1 MGKDAKV
8 YKKIG
13 PVLAKQDLQEAKSN
27 VGKRIDYLSSE
38 SKRQENLLK
47 DLDKKQ
53 DTQRETISKLQQQ
66 FQQQQQKLVK
76 K

>member
-1 MGKDAKV
+1 MEADAKV

-27 VGKRIDYLSSE
+27 VAKRIEYLTSE
-38 SKRQENLLK
+38 SKRQENMLK

-53 DTQRETISKLQQQ
+53 DTQR
-66 FQQQQQKLVK
+66 
-76 K
+76 

>member
-1 MGKDAKV
+1 MNADARV

-13 PVLAKQDLQEAKSN
+13 PVLAKQDLEEAKSN
-27 VGKRIDYLSSE
+27 VGKRIEYLTSE
-38 SKRQENLLK
+38 SKRQENMLK

-66 FQQQQQKLVK
+66 FQQQQ
-76 K
+76 

>member
-1 MGKDAKV
+1 MEADAKV

-27 VGKRIDYLSSE
+27 VGKRIEYLTSE
-38 SKRQENLLK
+38 SKRQENLLE

-53 DTQRETISKLQQQ
+53 DTQR
-66 FQQQQQKLVK
+66 
-76 K
+76 

>member
-1 MGKDAKV
+1 MDKDAKV

-13 PVLAKQDLQEAKSN
+13 PVLAKQDLEEAKSN
-27 VGKRIDYLSSE
+27 VGKRIEYLTSE
-38 SKRQENLLK
+38 SKRQETLLK

-53 DTQRETISKLQQQ
+53 DSQREIISKLQQQ

>member
-1 MGKDAKV
+1 MDVDAKV

-13 PVLAKQDLQEAKSN
+13 PVLAKQDLEEAKSN
-27 VGKRIDYLSSE
+27 VGKRIEYLTSE
-38 SKRQENLLK
+38 SKRQENMLK

-66 FQQQQQKLVK
+66 FQQQQQKLLK

>member
-1 MGKDAKV
+1 MEADAKV

-13 PVLAKQDLQEAKSN
+13 PVLAKQDLEEAKSN
-27 VGKRIDYLSSE
+27 VGKRIEYLTSE
-38 SKRQENLLK
+38 SKRQENMLK

-53 DTQRETISKLQQQ
+53 DAQRESISKLQQQ
-66 FQQQQQKLVK
+66 FQQQQQKLLK

>member
-53 DTQRETISKLQQQ
+53 DTQREIISKLQQT
-66 FQQQQQKLVK
+66 FQQQQQKLAK

>member
-13 PVLAKQDLQEAKSN
+13 PVLAKQDLEEAKSN
-27 VGKRIDYLSSE
+27 VSKRIDYLTSE
-38 SKRQENLLK
+38 SKRQDNILK

-53 DTQRETISKLQQQ
+53 DTQREIISKFQQT
-66 FQQQQQKLVK
+66 FQQQQQKLAK

>member
-1 MGKDAKV
+1 MNADAKV

-13 PVLAKQDLQEAKSN
+13 PVLAKQDLEEAKSN
-27 VGKRIDYLSSE
+27 VGKRIEYLTSE
-38 SKRQENLLK
+38 SKRQENMLK
-47 DLDKKQ
+47 DLEKKQ

-66 FQQQQQKLVK
+66 FQQQQQKLLK

>member
-1 MGKDAKV
+1 MEADAKV

-27 VGKRIDYLSSE
+27 VAKRIEYLTSE
-38 SKRQENLLK
+38 SKRQENMLK

-66 FQQQQQKLVK
+66 FQQQQQ
-76 K
+76 

>member
-13 PVLAKQDLQEAKSN
+13 PVLAKQDLEEAKSN
-27 VGKRIDYLSSE
+27 VGKRIEYLTSE
-38 SKRQENLLK
+38 SKRQENMLK

-66 FQQQQQKLVK
+66 FQQQQQ
-76 K
+76 

>member
-1 MGKDAKV
+1 MAKDAKV

-13 PVLAKQDLQEAKSN
+13 PVLAKQDLEEAKSN
-27 VGKRIDYLSSE
+27 VGKRIEYLTSE

-66 FQQQQQKLVK
+66 FQQQQ
-76 K
+76 

>member
-1 MGKDAKV
+1 MGKEAKV

-13 PVLAKQDLQEAKSN
+13 PVLAKQDLEEAKSN
-27 VGKRIDYLSSE
+27 VGKRIEYLTSE
-38 SKRQENLLK
+38 SKRQENMLK

-66 FQQQQQKLVK
+66 FQQQQQKLLK

>member
-1 MGKDAKV
+1 MTKDAKV

-13 PVLAKQDLQEAKSN
+13 PVLAKQDLEEAKSN
-27 VGKRIDYLSSE
+27 VGKRIEYLTSE

-66 FQQQQQKLVK
+66 FQQQQQKLTK

>member
-1 MGKDAKV
+1 MNADAKV

-13 PVLAKQDLQEAKSN
+13 PVLAKQDLEEAKSN
-27 VGKRIDYLSSE
+27 VGKRIEYLTSE
-38 SKRQENLLK
+38 SKRQENMLK

-66 FQQQQQKLVK
+66 FQQQQQ
-76 K
+76 